1 MSKITKILLILILAV
16 ELVVQ
21 LFLANAD
28 SQTTDEA
35 VHVSAGYTYWTKG
48 DFRFN
53 PEHPPLVKLLSALP
67 LVFMDLEVPDDAKYW
82 DKAQEFY
89 YDSWLENRQY
99 SEEFFYS
106 LGNNADLMLFMSR
119 LGPILLTLILGISIF
134 CIANKYWGE
143 KAALAALTLYCF
155 NPIVIAHG
163 HLVTTDIAISLGFL
177 LSIYATIE
185 YLKNQKIKNF
195 LFLIFALSVAFL
207 SKFTAVILVP
217 CIMAVFVYYG
227 IFLKKTDKKKA
238 WKTFGGLLLSFVAV
252 MVIVF
257 AVYGF
262 DYRPAGDTTE
272 FRRMVSS
279 DPSVSEALANTLD
292 KVEGVRYLLVPK
304 YFFKG
309 MSLVIGHTQV
319 GHSAYLM
326 GMISR
331 TGWWYYFPIVF
342 LAKNSIF
349 FVALL
354 ATAVYFGT
362 KYRDEDGLSQALL
375 IAASAYF
382 LFSMMSKANL
392 GVRHILPF
400 IISSCV
406 YVSRIFS
413 IKNVQKNFWIIGLVV
428 IIVAESIFAFP
439 YYLSYFSPLAGG
451 RTNGY
456 MVASDS
462 NSDWGQDVK
471 RIKNFV
477 NKNQQELSKC
487 NALYVNYGWNGE
499 AALDYYSISRASLG
513 ELTDSTKGCIIIGA
527 SAYVMPENAWLR
539 DYDFVRITPST
550 FFINTQ

>member
-1 MSKITKILLILILAV
+1 MNRITKVLLVLILAAQ
-16 ELVVQ
+16 LGLQ
-21 LFLANAD
+21 LFLAGTD

-67 LVFMDLEVPDDAKYW
+67 LVFMNLEVPDDAKYW
-82 DKAQEFY
+82 DKAAEFY

-99 SEEFFYS
+99 GEEFFYS
-106 LGNNADLMLFMSR
+106 LGNDADQMLFVSR
-119 LGPILLTLILGISIF
+119 FGPILLTLILGISIF

-155 NPIVIAHG
+155 NPIVMAHG

-185 YLKNQKIKNF
+185 YLKSQKISNF
-195 LFLIFALSVAFL
+195 LFLVFVLSVAFL

-217 CIMAVFVYYG
+217 CFFAIFVYYAF
-227 IFLKKTDKKKA
+227 ILKKIDKVRIYR
-238 WKTFGGLLLSFVAV
+238 TFGGMLLSFVAV
-252 MVIVF
+252 MLMVF
-257 AVYGF
+257 ACYGF
-262 DYRPAGDTTE
+262 DYKPAGDTTE
-272 FRRMVSS
+272 FRRMIGS
-279 DPSVSEALANTLD
+279 DPNVRASLADTLD
-292 KVEGVRYLLVPK
+292 KVEGVRLVLIPK

-309 MSLVIGHTQV
+309 LSLVVGHTQI

-349 FVALL
+349 FITVFAIAL
-354 ATAVYFGT
+354 YFGI
-362 KYRDEDGLSQALL
+362 KFKDKDGLSQMLLVAALV
-375 IAASAYF
+375 YF

-400 IISSCV
+400 IILICM
-406 YVSRIFS
+406 YISRIFS
-413 IKNVQKNFWIIGLVV
+413 LKTIQKIFWMVGLVV

-439 YYLSYFSPLAGG
+439 YYLSFFSTAAGG
-451 RTNGY
+451 ATSGY
-456 MVASDS
+456 LVASDS

-471 RIKNFV
+471 RIKNFI
-477 NKNQQELSKC
+477 NKNQQEISKC
-487 NALYVNYGWNGE
+487 NALYVNYGWNGD

-527 SAYVMPENAWLR
+527 SAYVMHENAWLR
-539 DYDFVRITPST
+539 DYDFIRITPST